1 MNQKSISILFYLNK
15 SRINAKGQCPIK
27 CRITYLGKRKEFT
40 TGEFVPPELWMSKK
54 QKASLKKPQ
63 NSYINMQLDI
73 ISSNLKR
80 EFLQLQ
86 LQEKDFTVQDIFDV
100 YFKVPETQKTT
111 YVIDYFEHYLN
122 KQRKLIG
129 IDLQQATWKK
139 FRYTCNQAADF
150 IRWKYKR
157 KDLPMKELKLQF
169 LEDFEYYLKT
179 ERNQR
184 QITVNKCIQR
194 FRRPIRIAVA
204 EGLLLRDP
212 FSLHK
217 PGRVKKQII
226 FLTQEELST
235 LKNHTFK
242 QTRLER
248 VKNLFV
254 FCCYTGL
261 AYREMSNLKP
271 VHIQKGFDGIKWI
284 KMTREK
290 TGKLVSVPLL
300 PIAERIIEYY
310 RSDSEFLLPG
320 ISNQKFN
327 SYLKEIADILG
338 IEKRITHHTARKTF
352 ASTVLLYNDVPME
365 VVSEILGHSSIKITE
380 AYYGKIVQKRVS
392 KEMYRIAKKIGQ
404 LD

>member
-1 MNQKSISILFYLNK
+1 
-15 SRINAKGQCPIK
+15 
-27 CRITYLGKRKEFT
+27 
-40 TGEFVPPELWMSKK
+40 
-54 QKASLKKPQ
+54 
-63 NSYINMQLDI
+63 
-73 ISSNLKR
+73 
-80 EFLQLQ
+80 LQLQ
-86 LQEKDFTVQDIFDV
+86 LQEKDFAVQDIFDV
-100 YFKVPETQKTT
+100 YFKVPEKQKTT
-111 YVIDYFEHYLN
+111 YVIDYFEHYL
-122 KQRKLIG
+122 KKYRKLIG
-129 IDLQQATWKK
+129 IDLQEATWKK

-150 IRWKYKR
+150 IWWKYR
-157 KDLPMKELKLQF
+157 SKDLPMKDLKLQF
-169 LEDFEYYLKT
+169 LSDFEYYLKT

-184 QITVNKCIQR
+184 QITVNKYIQR

-212 FSLHK
+212 FALHR
-217 PGRVKKQII
+217 PGRVRKRII

-235 LKNHTFK
+235 LVNHSFK

-300 PIAERIIEYY
+300 PVAERIIEFY
-310 RSDSEFLLPG
+310 RSDSEFLLPR

-327 SYLKEIADILG
+327 SYIKEIADILG

-365 VVSEILGHSSIKITE
+365 VVSEILGHSSIKLTE

-392 KEMYRIAKKIGQ
+392 KEMIRIAQKMG
-404 LD
+404 DFDC